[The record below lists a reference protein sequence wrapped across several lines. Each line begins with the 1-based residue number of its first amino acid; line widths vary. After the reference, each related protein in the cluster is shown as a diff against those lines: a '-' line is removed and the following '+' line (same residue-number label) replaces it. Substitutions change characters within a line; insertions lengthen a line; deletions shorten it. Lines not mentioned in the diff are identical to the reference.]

1 MQWASVHFKN
11 SELQWSALHCILIDG
26 TEVLEQRLEELTRCS
41 AAVQYFHRGAWVVGA
56 GGLVIS
62 DQVTKGPTIPPNLRL
77 YFRPS
82 KKLKLKLIISV
93 KVSNECK
100 KGGQRHFFLPS
111 KCWVGIRPDQTI
123 STCSESVWIKPSK
136 WIKQQRKQANVVTE
150 MKIRPTIVWEEL

>member
-11 SELQWSALHCILIDG
+11 SELQWSALHCILIDC
-26 TEVLEQRLEELTRCS
+26 TEVLEQRLEELLVLTSRCS

-111 KCWVGIRPDQTI
+111 KCWVGNHDQ
-123 STCSESVWIKPSK
+123 IKLFPLVQKAYELSQVNGSNSK
-136 WIKQQRKQANVVTE
+136 ENKRMLSLKWKLDQQ
-150 MKIRPTIVWEEL
+150 